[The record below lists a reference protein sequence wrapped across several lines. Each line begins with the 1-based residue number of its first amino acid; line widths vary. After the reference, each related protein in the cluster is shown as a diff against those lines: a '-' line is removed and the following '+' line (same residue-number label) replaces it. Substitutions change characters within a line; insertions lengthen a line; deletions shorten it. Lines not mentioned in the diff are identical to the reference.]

1 MGRTVE
7 PTALVPLL
15 ENNITP
21 LIVWVLVYY
30 TMVKGIRADLKE
42 IKDKLNDRP

>member
-1 MGRTVE
+1 ME
-7 PTALVPLL
+7 PSILPLL

-30 TMVKGIRADLKE
+30 TMVKGIRADLKR
-42 IKDKLNDRP
+42 ILDKLDKDG

>member
-1 MGRTVE
+1 ME
-7 PTALVPLL
+7 PSILPIL

-30 TMVKGIRADLKE
+30 TMVRGIRRDLE
-42 IKDKLNDRP
+42 DIKDRLDK

>member
-1 MGRTVE
+1 ME
-7 PTALVPLL
+7 PSILPIL

-30 TMVKGIRADLKE
+30 TMVKGIRRDLE
-42 IKDKLNDRP
+42 DIKDKLDKD

>member
-1 MGRTVE
+1 ME
-7 PTALVPLL
+7 PSIIPIL

-30 TMVKGIRADLKE
+30 TMVKGIRRDLQE
-42 IKDKLNDRP
+42 IKEKMNK

>member
-1 MGRTVE
+1 ME
-7 PTALVPLL
+7 PSILPIL

-30 TMVKGIRADLKE
+30 TMVKGIRADLKR
-42 IKDKLNDRP
+42 ILDKLDKDG

>member
-1 MGRTVE
+1 ME
-7 PTALVPLL
+7 PSILPIL

-30 TMVKGIRADLKE
+30 TMVKGIRRDLQE
-42 IKDKLNDRP
+42 IKDRLDRK